1 MRHLELESCQPRPR
15 RREGVQIAA
24 NSHWSVVD
32 LTVDPRVWGGARSCR
47 FRLWDGLHSVGFSAS
62 RGENGSIHNVAFLI
76 EFLLVL
82 IGGSIGAM
90 LRVLLTV
97 SAALYFKVP
106 FWTGIMVVNIVG
118 CLLIGAAAAVLT
130 ASNSGDLWL
139 VRTMESMLGGS
150 TGGLHGVELL
160 LLTGVLGGF
169 TTFSTAML
177 DTWVLWRSG
186 HLTKAMISLFGTPI
200 AAILALSLGLWIGGG
215 R

>member
-1 MRHLELESCQPRPR
+1 MEFS
-15 RREGVQIAA
+15 V
-24 NSHWSVVD
+24 WSR
-32 LTVDPRVWGGARSCR
+32 TTPP
-47 FRLWDGLHSVGFSAS
+47 GFSDG
-62 RGENGSIHNVAFLI
+62 RDENGSILNVAFLI

-118 CLLIGAAAAVLT
+118 CLLIGAAAAGLT
-130 ASNSGDLWL
+130 ASNAEDLWL
-139 VRTMESMLGGS
+139 VRTMQSMLDGS

-186 HLTKAMISLFGTPI
+186 HSTKAMLSLFGTPI

-215 R
+215 G

>member
-1 MRHLELESCQPRPR
+1 MP
-15 RREGVQIAA
+15 
-24 NSHWSVVD
+24 D
-32 LTVDPRVWGGARSCR
+32 DYFKRSIIP
-47 FRLWDGLHSVGFSAS
+47 A
-62 RGENGSIHNVAFLI
+62 VAFLI

-97 SAALYFKVP
+97 SAALYFKVA

-118 CLLIGAAAAVLT
+118 CLLIGAAAAGLT
-130 ASNSGDLWL
+130 ASNAEDLWL
-139 VRTMESMLGGS
+139 VRTIQSMLGGP

-186 HLTKAMISLFGTPI
+186 HSTKAMLSLFGTPI

-215 R
+215 G